1 MAGSAEASTEAG
13 GATNAASDAAIAA
26 ASEHR
31 ARPAGGAGP
40 AAARATRIVDLTAL
54 VAVIVAFAA
63 LAVYR
68 TTLLPGVG
76 FWDTAEAQTVL
87 PVLGTMHPTGFPA
100 FVILGWLFS
109 IVAAPL
115 GQPAFLMNLF
125 AATCAAVAAG
135 VAVLVMRRLAVP
147 LPIAAAAGIGFALS
161 PVVWHISTSADAH
174 ALHIALVAVLTLALV
189 RWNTLVDER
198 DRHPLDPSL
207 HRRADRGI
215 VLAAVVYGVAA
226 ANHGLALILVPPI
239 VLFVLAVDPGV
250 LRRPRLILAAI
261 GAAALVAAL
270 LYLELPLR
278 AGLLRAPLVYAHPD
292 TWSGFWDVVLAKQF
306 QGDLQGVLSDLP
318 AKADALLTLGS
329 DQFGP
334 LVALLP
340 VGLIVVAMRQPKY
353 ALLSGTASLITILF
367 ASSYTNADITR
378 YYLGPI
384 FFAWTWLALLAAA
397 VVEVILFRPGAD
409 ADQDGAAPDG
419 GGAVSEGAS
428 GFLPAAARPG
438 ARSSVPGTLSLLVG
452 LAFAVAIL
460 VPTATQLDAR
470 WRAVNE
476 SGDTEAQTWLD
487 DAFASMAP
495 DAVVVSWWSYS
506 TTMWYGRDV
515 EHRRADLLIIDDSNA
530 VWDHLGSVPD
540 VIDRYLGSRPVYVIR
555 MSGFDIQNLAQ
566 RYAIQPV
573 GRPGN
578 LFRVTGRLG
587 TTP

>member
-1 MAGSAEASTEAG
+1 MAGSAEASTDAG
-13 GATNAASDAAIAA
+13 GATDGATAA
-26 ASEHR
+26 AQH
-31 ARPAGGAGP
+31 PAPTSHDAVSAP
-40 AAARATRIVDLTAL
+40 AHAARVAGLTPV
-54 VAVIVAFAA
+54 VAAIVAFAA

-109 IVAAPL
+109 IVTSPL

-147 LPIAAAAGIGFALS
+147 LPIAAAAAVGFALS

-174 ALHIALVAVLTLALV
+174 ALHITLVAVLTLALV
-189 RWNTLVDER
+189 RWQTLVDDR
-198 DRHPLDPSL
+198 DRAPGDASL
-207 HRRADRGI
+207 RRRADRGI
-215 VLAAVVYGVAA
+215 VLAAVIYGVAA

-239 VLFVLAVDPGV
+239 ALFVLAVDPGV
-250 LRRPRLILAAI
+250 LRRPRLILAAV
-261 GAAALVAAL
+261 GAAAGVAAL

-292 TWSGFWDVVLAKQF
+292 TWTGFWDVVLAKQF

-318 AKADALLTLGS
+318 AKADALLALGS

-340 VGLIVVAMRQPKY
+340 VGLIVVAVRQPKY
-353 ALLSGTASLITILF
+353 ALFSGAASLITILF

-397 VVEVILFRPGAD
+397 VVDVVLFRPAAD
-409 ADQDGAAPDG
+409 ADGPD
-419 GGAVSEGAS
+419 A
-428 GFLPAAARPG
+428 LPG
-438 ARSSVPGTLSLLVG
+438 APVGMPHDALSSTPWRSSLLVALAFG
-452 LAFAVAIL
+452 LALL

-470 WRAVNE
+470 WRTVDE
-476 SGDTEAQTWLD
+476 SGDTQAQTWLD

-515 EHRRADLLIIDDSNA
+515 QHRRPDLLIIDDSNA

-555 MSGFDIQNLAQ
+555 ESGWDIQNLAQ